1 MMKNKELSSFRD
13 PSGFIYYENN
23 KVIRKINPIYFKEYN
38 HLMDS
43 GLYKELVDNNLLI
56 KHKEIKKSND
66 EILLEVEKI
75 PYISYPYEWTFEEL
89 KEAALLTLKINKIA
103 LKYGMILKDATS
115 YNIEFIG
122 CKPIFIDTLSFMFYE
137 ENSPWGAY
145 GQFTR
150 HFIAPLVLMKYVD
163 IRMNTL
169 LKNYIDGIPLDLC
182 SNLLKNRGGMISK
195 IHIKLQ
201 NKSIKKHNNDGK
213 KDVVKINISKKSIIN
228 MFDMITNQINN
239 LKLKKY
245 TTEWMDYY
253 DLSNYNEKAFNSK
266 ENIIKEF
273 CKMIKSKDNDIS
285 FDLGSND
292 GRFSKLIEKELN
304 NYVVSFDIDNNAVEY
319 NFINNKD
326 NDRILPLIMD
336 FTNPSS
342 GIGFSNNERKS
353 FMDRGNA
360 NLTLVLAFIHHLVI
374 SNNLSFEMVADFL
387 SKITKYLIIEFVPKE
402 DSQVELL
409 LKTRNDI
416 FDFYNIETFKEE
428 FSKYFK
434 IIKEEKIDNSKR
446 TLFLMEVKNERTSNK

>member
-13 PSGFIYYENN
+13 PSGYIYYENN

-38 HLMDS
+38 HLIDS
-43 GLYKELVDNNLLI
+43 GLYNELVDNNLI
-56 KHKEIKKSND
+56 VKHKEIKNNNE
-66 EILLEVEKI
+66 EILLEVDKI

-115 YNIEFIG
+115 YNIQFIG
-122 CKPIFIDTLSFMFYE
+122 CKPIFIDTLSFMFYK

-163 IRMNTL
+163 VRMNTL
-169 LKNYIDGIPLDLC
+169 MKNYIDGIPLDLC
-182 SNLLKNRGGMISK
+182 TNILKNRGGMISK

-201 NKSIKKHNNDGK
+201 NNSINKHNRDGRK
-213 KDVVKINISKKSIIN
+213 EIIKINISKKSILN
-228 MFDMITNQINN
+228 MIDMISNQINN
-239 LKLKKY
+239 LKLKRH
-245 TTEWMDYY
+245 TTEWMNYY
-253 DLSNYNEKAFNSK
+253 NMSNYNEIAFASK
-266 ENIIKEF
+266 EKIIKNF
-273 CKMIKSKDNDIS
+273 CKKIKLSDNNIS

-292 GRFSKLIEKELN
+292 GRFSKIIEKELN
-304 NYVVSFDIDNNAVEY
+304 TYVVSFDIDNNAVEY
-319 NFINNKD
+319 NYLNNKD
-326 NDRILPLIMD
+326 NEMILPLIMD

-342 GIGFSNNERKS
+342 GIGFSNNERKN
-353 FMDRGNA
+353 FMERGNA

-374 SNNLSFEMVADFL
+374 SNNLSFDMIGNFL

-402 DSQVELL
+402 DSQVQLL

-416 FDFYNIETFKEE
+416 FDFYNINNFKKDFSNYFNIISEE
-428 FSKYFK
+428 
-434 IIKEEKIDNSKR
+434 EIDNSKR
-446 TLFLMEVKNERTSNK
+446 ILFLMEIK

>member
-1 MMKNKELSSFRD
+1 MKNKEPSSFRD
-13 PSGFIYYENN
+13 PSGYIYYEDN

-38 HLMDS
+38 HLINS
-43 GLYKELVDNNLLI
+43 GLYDELVNNNLLI
-56 KHKEIKKSND
+56 RHKEIKKSKE

-103 LKYGMILKDATS
+103 LKYGMILKDASS

-163 IRMNTL
+163 VRMNTL
-169 LKNYIDGIPLDLC
+169 LKNNIDGIPLDLC
-182 SNLLKNRGGMISK
+182 SNILKNRGGIISK

-213 KDVVKINISKKSIIN
+213 KEVIKINISKKSIIN
-228 MFDMITNQINN
+228 MLDMINNQLSN
-239 LKLKKY
+239 LKLKEHK
-245 TTEWMDYY
+245 TEWMNYY
-253 DLSNYNEKAFNSK
+253 DMSNYNEKAFNSK

-273 CKMIKSKDNDIS
+273 CKIIKSNDNDIS

-292 GRFSKLIEKELN
+292 GRFSSLIEKELN

-319 NFINNKD
+319 NYLKNKNNDK
-326 NDRILPLIMD
+326 ILPLIMD

-342 GIGFSNNERKS
+342 GIGFSNIERKS

-374 SNNLSFEMVADFL
+374 SNNLSFEMIADFL

-402 DSQVELL
+402 DSQVKLL

-416 FDFYNIETFKEE
+416 FNFYKIDTFKDE
-428 FSKYFK
+428 FSKYFN
-434 IIKEEKIDNSKR
+434 IILEEKIDNSKR
-446 TLFLMEVKNERTSNK
+446 TLFLMETKNEKSLNK